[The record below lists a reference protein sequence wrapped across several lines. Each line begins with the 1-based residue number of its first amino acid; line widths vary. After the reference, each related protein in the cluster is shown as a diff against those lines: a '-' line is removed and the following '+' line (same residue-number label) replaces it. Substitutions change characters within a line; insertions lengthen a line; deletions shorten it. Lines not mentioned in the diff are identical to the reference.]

1 MLTGPQASPEVK
13 ILTFLDSH
21 IECTPGWLEP
31 LLDRIG
37 DHIDNHG
44 HDDYFDNDDDGDLE
58 IPTIPQVSFLARDST
73 TSVCPVIDVIDTETL
88 AYQVKTMI
96 MIVMKVVQL
105 KPKKHP
111 ELFAFSHCHKYFL
124 DPIQMPQDNGYFA
137 VGGFDWNL
145 QFNWYLLFVS
155 I

>member
-1 MLTGPQASPEVK
+1 MTELVTALIMVMRI
-13 ILTFLDSH
+13 ILT
-21 IECTPGWLEP
+21 IMMITNITCK
-31 LLDRIG
+31 
-37 DHIDNHG
+37 
-44 HDDYFDNDDDGDLE
+44 
-58 IPTIPQVSFLARDST
+58 IPTVHQISFSARDST

-145 QFNWYLLFVS
+145 QFNW
-155 I
+155 